1 MSHMSLLKFNS
12 TSDARH
18 PKNDAILAC
27 GPHFFIIK
35 KVSNNRVQVTSFF
48 CEIAAISLLPKQ
60 LLASSFTSNEVK
72 LAFSKR
78 LYDHPQ
84 KRGLFCTLWL
94 LSILVSRKCLSK
106 VLQNLTKEKNEKTTK
121 AMALL

>member
-1 MSHMSLLKFNS
+1 MLDIQKMMPFLHVVPIF
-12 TSDARH
+12 
-18 PKNDAILAC
+18 I
-27 GPHFFIIK
+27 IIK
-35 KVSNNRVQVTSFF
+35 KVSNNSLQVTSFF
-48 CEIAAISLLPKQ
+48 CEIAAAISLLPKQ